1 MEPSRMRSLLVYLK
15 NMMYSV
21 SSDPSRDQSQFIFTV
36 VPGEIGTRWANPS
49 WIHPTHTY
57 LSNLSCFHPTH
68 TYLSNLSCFHPTLP
82 GCIQSFLFPSNPS
95 LVQPIR
101 LGFIQPVLYPSYS
114 SRIHPTIFWIHPT
127 LLWFIPPTLPR
138 SIQPLLD
145 SSNPSLI
152 HPILHWFIQS
162 VLYIYIIHW
171 YNPLIRFHSTLSGFI

>member
-57 LSNLSCFHPTH
+57 LSNLSCFHPT
-68 TYLSNLSCFHPTLP
+68 LP

-101 LGFIQPVLYPSYS
+101 LGFIQPVLYSSYS
-114 SRIHPTIFWIHPT
+114 SRIHPTIFGIHPT
-127 LLWFIPPTLPR
+127 LPGFILPTLPW

-152 HPILHWFIQS
+152 HPTYSGFIQPFIDS
-162 VLYIYIIHW
+162 SNPFYICKL
-171 YNPLIRFHSTLSGFI
+171 YNPLIRFHPTLSGFI

>member
-82 GCIQSFLFPSNPS
+82 MFRQSSPSCIHPTRPGFILLFSEFIQPFFDSFLQPFLDPSNPS
-95 LVQPIR
+95 
-101 LGFIQPVLYPSYS
+101 
-114 SRIHPTIFWIHPT
+114 WIH
-127 LLWFIPPTLPR
+127 LTLP
-138 SIQPLLD
+138 
-145 SSNPSLI
+145 
-152 HPILHWFIQS
+152 WFIQS
-162 VLYIYIIHW
+162 FIDSSNLSYIYTLYIDT
-171 YNPLIRFHSTLSGFI
+171 TLL